1 MQTEILLKTS
11 EVKARLGRISD
22 MTIWRWERD
31 PRLNFP
37 KPVRIRNRKYY
48 RESEIEAFEKTL
60 YDAIVEGAAQ

>member
-1 MQTEILLKTS
+1 MQTETLLKPA

-22 MTIWRWERD
+22 MTLWRWERD

-37 KPVRIRNRKYY
+37 QPVRIRNRKYF
-48 RESEIEAFEKTL
+48 RQSEIEEFEQAL